1 MEPTTGRPDADAAEF
16 LEFLERCHDALRQH
30 TGGNP
35 RPYLELWSHA
45 DDVSLMGGVGGH
57 QVGIDEVSE
66 LLTAAAKTL
75 NYETWSA
82 ENLVTGFDDTFGFTV
97 ELERLTR
104 HIHGETEETRLRAT
118 SVYRREDGAW
128 KVVHRHGD
136 SLMTVEID
144 PAAGWPGAAVLVLPR
159 PAADAGPQRP
169 HRGRHRRNDAFGR
182 AAGAAGDGNRL

>member
-1 MEPTTGRPDADAAEF
+1 MDPTTGTSVSDAAEF
-16 LEFLERCHDALRQH
+16 PEFLERCHDALRQH

-57 QVGIDEVSE
+57 QVGIDDVSE

-82 ENLVTGFDDTFGFTV
+82 ENLVTCLDDTFAFTV

-104 HIHGETEETRLRAT
+104 HIHGETEEMRLRAT
-118 SVYRREDGAW
+118 SIYRREDGFTG
-128 KVVHRHGD
+128 KR
-136 SLMTVEID
+136 
-144 PAAGWPGAAVLVLPR
+144 
-159 PAADAGPQRP
+159 
-169 HRGRHRRNDAFGR
+169 
-182 AAGAAGDGNRL
+182 

>member
-1 MEPTTGRPDADAAEF
+1 MDLKLSRISRGGVMEAATGTPDTDAAEF
-16 LEFLERCHDALRQH
+16 IERCHDALRQH

-35 RPYLELWSHA
+35 RPFLALWSRA

-57 QVGIDEVSE
+57 QVGIDNVTE

-82 ENLVTGFDDTFGFTV
+82 ENLAIGFGETLGFAV

-104 HIHGETEETRLRAT
+104 NVDGAEEEMRLRAT
-118 SVYRREDGAW
+118 SIYRRENGAW
-128 KVVHRHGD
+128 KVIHRHGD

-144 PAAGWPGAAVLVLPR
+144 PE
-159 PAADAGPQRP
+159 
-169 HRGRHRRNDAFGR
+169 GRRRD
-182 AAGAAGDGNRL
+182 